1 MGIAGLWASCK
12 LGDEWVHTFTMLPVN
27 ADDHQ
32 LMRNFHKP
40 QDEKRMVVILGEG
53 AYDAWLDAPAGPA
66 SVEFMRQYSADL
78 LSVLADST

>member
-1 MGIAGLWASCK
+1 
-12 LGDEWVHTFTMLPVN
+12 
-27 ADDHQ
+27 
-32 LMRNFHKP
+32 
-40 QDEKRMVVILGEG
+40 MVVILGEG